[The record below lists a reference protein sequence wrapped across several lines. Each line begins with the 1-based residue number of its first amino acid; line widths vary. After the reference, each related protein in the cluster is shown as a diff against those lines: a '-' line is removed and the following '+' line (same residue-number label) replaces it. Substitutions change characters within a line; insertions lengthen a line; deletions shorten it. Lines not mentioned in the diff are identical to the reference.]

1 MRYGWLCLAEL
12 NMTNSLLRSYLWGL
26 DLSGSLS
33 GAGGVVYS
41 CELIRGGKSEVN
53 REERDG

>member
-1 MRYGWLCLAEL
+1 MAGVSIDRLHTLCAVV
-12 NMTNSLLRSYLWGL
+12 
-26 DLSGSLS
+26 D
-33 GAGGVVYS
+33 AGTIVLVYS